1 MNQKTK
7 SSLKFITLLLIFTI
21 TLSLN
26 IFAQGDGIRPHW
38 WFGAGL
44 GLNYNIY
51 SSDIKELNGLQAS
64 PSAFTKGSGAGLYV
78 GGLIEYRPTVMWGGF
93 LNLGF
98 DGRGGDF
105 KEINSGGVHKLST
118 SLNFISIEPNLRFNP
133 IGEGL
138 YLFLGPKLGFNV
150 SKSFEYQTPTEN
162 VKGDFNSVR
171 GTLFGGQ
178 IGVGYDIPLT
188 SKEKEW
194 QVELSPSIS
203 VHFGQD
209 VRTIEK
215 WNLTTVRFGAAIKF
229 GSMTIPRQRAEQD
242 VTFSVRSPQ
251 IVPQAR
257 SVAETFPI
265 RNFVFFDDGSTKI
278 PRRYI
283 LLSSDAANNF
293 KEEHLFEP
301 KPQQAAGRSARQI
314 EVYYNVLNV
323 LGDRMRKYPNTDI
336 ALYGSSKKGSDVGLD
351 MAKSIKNYLVDV
363 FGIDAKRIGTS
374 GQTKPEIPSHQPGGT
389 RELNLVTAEDNRVD
403 ITSKYLELILPVKI
417 MALQEDPIDADVL
430 FTVAGSE
437 NILDSWSVEVTD
449 NRGKVKNFGP
459 FKADQE
465 RISGNTILGDAEEG
479 DYKIV
484 MIGRAQNGATITKE
498 QRIRLARSEGP
509 QDQAGL
515 RFSILFEFDQSKT
528 VATYDKFLTETVV
541 PKIPAGSNVVIHGH
555 TDLIGEESHNLTLS
569 RSRAADA
576 MNVIQRELNKAG
588 KKNVKFDTYGFGEDV
603 RRSPFEN
610 NLPEERFYNRTVII
624 DIIP

>member
-7 SSLKFITLLLIFTI
+7 STLKFIALLLVFTL

-26 IFAQGDGIRPHW
+26 IFAQEDGIRPHW

-51 SSDIKELNGLQAS
+51 SSDITKLNGLQTS
-64 PSAFTKGSGAGLYV
+64 PSAFKKGSGAGLYI

-93 LNLGF
+93 LNLGY
-98 DGRGGDF
+98 DGRGADF
-105 KEINSGGVHKLST
+105 SEVNSNKLSA
-118 SLNFISIEPNLRFNP
+118 SLNYISIEPNLRFNP
-133 IGEGL
+133 IGEGF
-138 YLFLGPKLGFNV
+138 YLFVGPKLGFNV
-150 SKSFEYQTPTEN
+150 SKSFEYDSIN
-162 VKGDFNSVR
+162 VTRSGDFSGVR

-194 QVELSPSIS
+194 QIELSPSIG
-203 VHFGQD
+203 VHFGQG

-215 WNLTTVRFGAAIKF
+215 WNLTTIRFGAAIKF

-251 IVPQAR
+251 IVPKAR

-265 RNFVFFDDGSTKI
+265 RNYVFFDEGSTKI

-283 LLSSDAANNF
+283 QLNSTDAINF
-293 KEEHLFEP
+293 REEHLFEP
-301 KPQQAAGRSARQI
+301 KPQQAAGRSSRQM

-323 LGDRMRKYPNTDI
+323 LGDRMRKYPNTEI
-336 ALYGSSKKGSDVGLD
+336 ALYGASKKGDEVGLE

-363 FGIDAKRIGTS
+363 FGINPNRIGTF

-403 ITSKYLELILPVKI
+403 ITSKYLEILLPVKI

-437 NILDSWSVEVTD
+437 NILASWSIEVTD

-459 FKADQE
+459 FKSNQE
-465 RISGNTILGDAEEG
+465 RISGNAILGDADEG

-484 MIGRAQNGATITKE
+484 MVGQAKNGATITKE

-509 QDQAGL
+509 QDQTGL

-528 VATYDKFLTETVV
+528 VATYDKFLSETVV
-541 PKIPAGSNVVIHGH
+541 PQIPAGANVVIHGH
-555 TDLIGEESHNLTLS
+555 TDIIGEESHNLTLS
-569 RSRAADA
+569 RNRATEA
-576 MNVIQRELNKAG
+576 MNVIQRELNRAG

-624 DIIP
+624 DIVP

>member
-7 SSLKFITLLLIFTI
+7 SSFKFIGLLLLFSI

-26 IFAQGDGIRPHW
+26 IVAQDEGIRPHW

-51 SSDIKELNGLQAS
+51 SSDVTKLNELQTS
-64 PSAFTKGSGAGLYV
+64 PSAFTKGSGAGLYI

-93 LNLGF
+93 MNLGY

-105 KEINSGGVHKLST
+105 SDVNSGGVHKLSA
-118 SLNFISIEPNLRFNP
+118 SLNYISIEPNLRFNP
-133 IGEGL
+133 IGEGF

-150 SKSFEYQTPTEN
+150 SKSFEYDSLGVTSS
-162 VKGDFNSVR
+162 GDYSNVR
-171 GTLFGGQ
+171 GTSFGGQ

-188 SKEKEW
+188 SREKEW
-194 QVELSPSIS
+194 QIELSPSIGI
-203 VHFGQD
+203 HFGQG

-242 VTFSVRSPQ
+242 VSFSVRSPQ
-251 IVPQAR
+251 IIPKAR

-265 RNFVFFDDGSTKI
+265 RNFVFFDEGSTII
-278 PRRYI
+278 PKRYI
-283 LLSSDAANNF
+283 QLNSAAADNF

-301 KPQQAAGRSARQI
+301 KPQQAAGRSARQM

-323 LGDRMRKYPNTDI
+323 LGDRMRKYPNTEI
-336 ALYGSSKKGSDVGLD
+336 ALYGASKKGDEAGLV
-351 MAKSIKNYLVDV
+351 MAKAIKNYLVDV
-363 FGIDAKRIGTS
+363 FGINAKRIGTF

-403 ITSKYLELILPVKI
+403 ITSKYLELLLPVKI
-417 MALQEDPIDADVL
+417 MALQEDPIDADIL
-430 FTVAGSE
+430 FTVTGSE
-437 NILDSWSVEVTD
+437 NILASWSVEVSD
-449 NRGKVKNFGP
+449 NKGRVKNFGP
-459 FKADQE
+459 FKANQE
-465 RISGNTILGDAEEG
+465 RISGNTILGDAEDGE
-479 DYKIV
+479 YKVV
-484 MIGRAQNGATITKE
+484 MIGQAQNGATITKE

-509 QDQAGL
+509 QDQTGL

-576 MNVIQRELNKAG
+576 MNVIQRELNKTG